1 MQEQPPP
8 RLVTVAEAARIAHKH
23 PATVRR
29 WIQSGAIRGWRVN
42 LSEIRVDLDEIE
54 ALIRPV
60 PIAVA
65 S

>member
-1 MQEQPPP
+1 MQAETSP

-23 PATVRR
+23 PATIRR
-29 WIQSGAIRGWRVN
+29 WVQSGEVRGWRVN
-42 LSEIRVDLDEIE
+42 RSEIRVDLDEIE
-54 ALIRPV
+54 TIIRPV